1 MKRFAGNILSL
12 VLVMHACCVCAAPPK
27 QEPKVYQKLE
37 GTDLSKLIGAFRVS
51 KYRYTPEIKNLYLQ
65 IAEASVKNKAQVAP
79 DFWEWLSTN
88 PDIREGLLGANYP
101 VHPGAVENLD
111 RFRRELEP
119 RLMQKYSHLALAVS
133 IALKEKGFDAGTG
146 RGMVGED
153 LKQETEGYAD
163 TIAAHLTAKNITM
176 VDFSREPD
184 PVLTEL
190 GIDLSGKKKKLRGP
204 TFSAVALKTNTYPD
218 REFPSSIEFVKYL
231 IDHHETEFLK
241 FNDGGPEWPEF
252 PIDKAPWPLLMPLSE
267 TRPLDE
273 CDFVWDHF
281 IGERHFEKRNKKT
294 GEITPIR
301 VKRYG
306 RYTWEYNELD
316 VKYRKSDWHPSSYPR
331 ILEDGGVCG
340 RQSAFARTSLAALG
354 HPAMQMGQPG
364 HSALMSINMSSDGK
378 YFTKSG
384 QSIAPMFVSTTM
396 WYFGDADNF
405 RCSGAK
411 WGFQRGK
418 AEMQVG
424 LALAM
429 NVGLSEYMDTR
440 ILLHICR
447 MLPESC
453 DKLYNPLLFQA
464 ASINPY
470 NTEIWYELARRY
482 GTDLVKINKL
492 VEMIKLKVGSPDA
505 TVEFTEEKSADTDFG
520 DLEDDYAHM
529 PKVDLEKAAKGY
541 ASTVYMAIVQYAYKK
556 AYAEMRDDKATIHV
570 GYAFLK
576 EEYAAQEAVKKS
588 PFKALLS
595 ELLSNYDVEVRGF
608 EVIKQEA
615 EAEIIAQIQGMKKFN
630 TLKKRKE
637 IPTRIEI
644 LANRIE
650 DRDQRAAWIQSFR
663 DAFKGE
669 EFIFHPPKKG
679 KEDIQVDALYDFL
692 VKLQAK
698 TVRGK
703 RPRKV
708 GSSESKKVLD
718 AYEAMKTA
726 YMAKHDASSI

>member
-1 MKRFAGNILSL
+1 M
-12 VLVMHACCVCAAPPK
+12 VVMGACCIHAAPPK
-27 QEPKVYQKLE
+27 AESVVCQKLE
-37 GTDLSKLIGAFRVS
+37 GANLAKLIGMFRAS
-51 KYRYTPEIKNLYLQ
+51 RYRYTPQIKSFYFQL
-65 IAEASVKNKAQVAP
+65 AEASAKDKAKVTP
-79 DFWEWLSTN
+79 DFWKWLSAN

-111 RFRRELEP
+111 RFRRELDP
-119 RLMQKYSHLALAVS
+119 RLMAKYSHLALAVS
-133 IALKEKGFDAGTG
+133 VALKEKGFESGTG
-146 RGMVGED
+146 RGMINDE
-153 LKQETEGYAD
+153 LMSETEAYAD
-163 TIAAHLTAKNITM
+163 KIAAHLTTEGISM
-176 VDFSREPD
+176 VDFVSEPD
-184 PVLTEL
+184 PVLDAL
-190 GIDLSGKKKKLRGP
+190 GIDLSGKRKKLRGP
-204 TFSAVALKTNTYPD
+204 TFASVALKTKTYPD
-218 REFPSSIEFVKYL
+218 REFPSAIEFIKYL
-231 IDHHETEFLK
+231 IDHHETELAK

-252 PIDKAPWPLLMPLSE
+252 PIDRAPWPLLMPLSE

-273 CDFVWDHF
+273 CEFVWEYF
-281 IGERHFEKRNKKT
+281 TGEKHFEKKNKKT
-294 GEITPIR
+294 GEITPLR

-316 VKYRKSDWHPSSYPR
+316 VKYKQSDWHPSSYPR

-340 RQSAFARTSLAALG
+340 RQSAFARTSLTALG
-354 HPAMQMGQPG
+354 HPAMQMSQPG
-364 HSALMSINMSSDGK
+364 HSAVMNINMSSDGK

-405 RCSGAK
+405 RCGGGK

-482 GTDLVKINKL
+482 GADLVKVNKL
-492 VEMIKLKVGSPDA
+492 VEIIKTKVGTPDA
-505 TVEFTEEKSADTDFG
+505 TVEFAEEKSADTDFA
-520 DLEDDYAHM
+520 DVEDDYAHM
-529 PKVDLEKAAKGY
+529 PRVDLDKAAKGY
-541 ASTVYMAIVQYAYKK
+541 ASTVYMAIVQHAYKK
-556 AYAEMRDDKATIHV
+556 AYAERLDDKATIHV

-576 EEYAAQEAVKKS
+576 EEYAAQEAMKKS
-588 PFKALLS
+588 PFKPLLS
-595 ELLSNYDVEVRGF
+595 ELLSNYEVEVRGF
-608 EVIKQEA
+608 EVIKKEA
-615 EAEIIAQIQGMKKFN
+615 EAEIIAAIQGMKKFN
-630 TLKKRKE
+630 TLKNRKE
-637 IPTRIEI
+637 IPTKIEI

-650 DRDQRAAWIQSFR
+650 DRDQRAAWLQSFR

-669 EFIFHPPKKG
+669 AFIFHPPKKG

-698 TVRGK
+698 VVRGK

-708 GSSESKKVLD
+708 GSEESKKVLD

-726 YMAKHDASSI
+726 YMTKHGNPSS